1 MKRVAILVTHLL
13 GSGHLSRAL
22 VLARALADAGLQ
34 PLVISGGMPAAHLG
48 QAGLDVVQLPPV
60 RSDGA
65 HFTRLLDT
73 SGELATPELMQSR
86 TDRIVETLTT
96 FQPDCL
102 ITELFPFGRRVL
114 RAEFQAALDAVGAL
128 PRPAIVLA
136 SIRDILA
143 PPSSQKKADQTAAL
157 LAQYFDGVLV
167 HADKDV
173 LPLEASWP
181 VTPDV
186 AAMLHYT
193 GFIAPPLP
201 DAIATSGE
209 GEGEILVT
217 AGGGPVGRRLFEAAV
232 SAAALTPGL
241 RWRILVGGADAVQV
255 CANLNAAAG
264 GADVVAEPTRPDYRA
279 LLARSAAAIG
289 QCGYNTAIDWLQ
301 AGVPGVFVPF
311 AEGGEVEQT
320 IRAESLRQRYGY
332 ECIAEDDL
340 TPENLAAA
348 AQAAI
353 RRGRFRLTGL
363 KLDGAAESS
372 RIVSDFLAAR
382 A

>member
-22 VLARALADAGLQ
+22 VLARALADAGLE

-48 QAGLDVVQLPPV
+48 QNGLRVVQLPPV

-65 HFTRLLDT
+65 LFTRLLDS
-73 SGELATPELMQSR
+73 SGELASDALMRSR
-86 TDRIVETLTT
+86 ADGIVEALEA

-114 RAEFQAALDAVGAL
+114 RAEFQAALETVRAL
-128 PRPAIVLA
+128 PRPALVLA

-143 PPSSQKKADQTAAL
+143 PPSSQKKADQTAAM
-157 LAQYFDGVLV
+157 LAECYDGVLV
-167 HADKDV
+167 HADRDV
-173 LPLEASWP
+173 VPLEASWP

-201 DAIATSGE
+201 ETPSPDGDGA
-209 GEGEILVT
+209 GEILVT
-217 AGGGPVGRRLFEAAV
+217 AGGGPVGRRLFQAAT

-241 RWRILVGGADAVQV
+241 RWRVLVGGADASHV
-255 CANLNAAAG
+255 CAAINATGTG
-264 GADVVAEPTRPDYRA
+264 GAVIAEPTRQDYRE
-279 LLARSAAAIG
+279 LLTRCAAAVG

-332 ECIAEDDL
+332 ACIAEDDL
-340 TPENLAAA
+340 TPDTLAAA
-348 AQAAI
+348 AQASV
-353 RRGRFRLTGL
+353 RRGRVAITGL
-363 KLDGAAESS
+363 KLDGASESS
-372 RIVSDFLAAR
+372 RIVSQLLDAR